1 MTTTKQRKAR
11 KPRQRQSNTIIV
23 EHEFIGTQT
32 IYEALTPIIVNDLQR
47 KIERIRTFDSSGDK
61 A

>member
-1 MTTTKQRKAR
+1 MKNIKQRQQR
-11 KPRQRQSNTIIV
+11 KPRIKKPVKIIV

-32 IYEALTPIIVNDLQR
+32 IYEALTPIIIDDIQR
-47 KIERIRTFDSSGDK
+47 KIDKIGTIDSLSDT